1 MTITIFGSTS
11 LVGKQ
16 LVKQALAKDYSVTA
30 FDRNIEHLIDMDL
43 RNEKFEAIKGYVFD
57 KNEVF
62 NAVENSNAI
71 VSCLGGSKDGTDKSR
86 SLGMKNIIDA
96 MQKAEVKRIVAI
108 SGIGILNFNNEKL
121 AIDMENFPSE
131 LKEVSFEHLA
141 AYQHLKST
149 DLDWTLVC
157 PSNIIDE
164 DYSNNYEIKEN
175 YLPNPTIENVF
186 AGDIA
191 DFILEAIQENLYIN
205 SRVGISMKN

>member
-96 MQKAEVKRIVAI
+96 MQKAKRKKI
-108 SGIGILNFNNEKL
+108 S
-121 AIDMENFPSE
+121 
-131 LKEVSFEHLA
+131 
-141 AYQHLKST
+141 
-149 DLDWTLVC
+149 
-157 PSNIIDE
+157 
-164 DYSNNYEIKEN
+164 
-175 YLPNPTIENVF
+175 
-186 AGDIA
+186 
-191 DFILEAIQENLYIN
+191 
-205 SRVGISMKN
+205 